1 MVGGRHVAIGK
12 CRRACASSLATWLPL
27 LILLACAPAM
37 FAGGRYAHGATGA
50 NFSSTQLKIVTSY
63 PPAFF
68 DIFKAAFE
76 KANPGLVIVAIHRN
90 TASGVRMIQ
99 QRPGFDADMFWASAP
114 DAFEVLK
121 ELRQLRRV
129 KARNTGAPSHIMGY
143 PVNDPD
149 GQYLGFALSGYGFVY
164 SPSYLAT
171 HGLPVPETWSELTSP
186 VYSGHIGISSPSRSG
201 TTHLIVE
208 AILQTHGWDR
218 GWALLSRL
226 GGNLSTVTARSFGVP
241 SGVANGRFGI
251 GISIDFLASAKSG
264 ADGTTKFIL
273 PKDTIFVPACIAI
286 LARSKNSSAAEK
298 FVDFVL
304 SEEGQRLLLDPR
316 IDRTPVVPDLQ
327 SDTTAG
333 RADLTGTPGLMNGR
347 MFDAGLSARRYQ
359 MVNLLFDEF
368 VVRKRGVLARLWRRI
383 GKAEGQGLDAAA
395 QARVGVAVSALTE
408 APVPE
413 AAALDRSDR
422 LQLDRRPTSLAGS
435 AEQAKFLSMLH
446 STVEQRLR
454 RAEEALGDIGQ
465 TVNDPELLR

>member
-1 MVGGRHVAIGK
+1 MLGRRHIAMGK
-12 CRRACASSLATWLPL
+12 CKRAGAGGLAGWLPL
-27 LILLACAPAM
+27 LILLIFAPAL
-37 FAGGRYAHGATGA
+37 AGAGHAHGATGTS
-50 NFSSTQLKIVTSY
+50 FSSTQLKIVTSF

-68 DIFKAAFE
+68 DTFKAAFE
-76 KANPGLVIVAIHRN
+76 RANPGLVVVAVHRN

-129 KARNTGAPSHIMGY
+129 KPRNTGAPSHVMGY
-143 PVNDPD
+143 PLNDPD

-171 HGLPVPETWSELTSP
+171 HGLPVPETWSDLTSP
-186 VYSGHIGISSPSRSG
+186 IYSGHIGISSPSRSG

-264 ADGTTKFIL
+264 ADSETKFVL
-273 PKDTIFVPACIAI
+273 PNDTIFIPACIAI
-286 LARSKNSSAAEK
+286 LARSNNPSAAEK
-298 FVDFVL
+298 FIDFVL
-304 SEEGQRLLLDPR
+304 SEEGQKLLLDPR
-316 IDRTPVVPDLQ
+316 IDRTPVVPALQ
-327 SDTTAG
+327 SSTIAG
-333 RADLTGTPGLMNGR
+333 RLDLTGTLGLMNGR

-368 VVRKRGVLARLWRRI
+368 VVRKRGVLARLWKRI
-383 GKAEGQGLDAAA
+383 GKVEGQALGDAAS
-395 QARVGVAVSALTE
+395 ARIGVAVRALTE
-408 APVPE
+408 APIPE
-413 AAALDRSDR
+413 AAAVDRSER
-422 LQLDRRPTSLAGS
+422 LQLDRRPTTLAGS
-435 AEQAKFLSMLH
+435 AEQSKFLETLH
-446 STVEQRLR
+446 SAVEQRLR
-454 RAEEALGDIGQ
+454 RAEEALGNLGDAD
-465 TVNDPELLR
+465 NDPELLR